1 MVVWMCAVRSWA
13 EVAPAAASTTQ
24 CGGHFFPLRGPCVI
38 EARRLRL
45 WDGRYDLMEDGHH
58 VATWE
63 RSHWTIGGMIE
74 VGGRTLMVRA
84 NLENDE
90 ASLTEA
96 GGRRVATARGFA
108 HKHWTIEPGM
118 A

>member
-45 WDGRYDLMEDGHH
+45 WDGRYDLMEDGHP

-63 RSHWTIGGMIE
+63 RSHWTRAAIGF
-74 VGGRTLMVRA
+74 RA
-84 NLENDE
+84 AVELLAWARRADLPGLPRVVALFAVVVVLTRW
-90 ASLTEA
+90 ASDGA
-96 GGRRVATARGFA
+96 ATG
-108 HKHWTIEPGM
+108 
-118 A
+118 